1 MESSLSFFDELRVI
15 DSENFSPVFEDNHI
29 GRNLHRYDG
38 IRHSSIVL
46 CHVPQFMSYTE
57 VIEGRITDN
66 SDLGYGASAATV
78 MAIDHWNNGNGV
90 IVDEVE
96 GVNETC
102 RIRFTTEVF
111 DTQASPIPA
120 VRGLTE
126 MITRSPRSIAQP
138 QPCAVLGTLYS
149 TVSRKFATVTGVFDI
164 LQVAPSASSDV
175 LDNEIAYPL
184 FSRTHP
190 SDSGAAKLPPKYLQE
205 VLGVKHFA
213 VVYISDDGYGISYLN
228 VVLEYARA
236 NGMNV
241 LSVPLTF
248 FPTPSKDE
256 LKRELRV
263 LLNSNLNYVVGV
275 FFRNNYDVIMEAAYE
290 LGVAGPGKMW
300 LFCGSLANF
309 LYENAHEFKKGSA
322 VANATFGNAIITDGG
337 GAPGTPK
344 YETFVEEWKKLG
356 DDPDTLA
363 YINSKQPISN
373 GDLFDF
379 NRTREWFH
387 KAPNDVAIYSY
398 EAIIGMG
405 ISACNAAAKSGS
417 TFDDEDVFSGEEHH
431 RAFRNI
437 DFVSASGRVTIGPDN
452 FSRNDLST
460 YYIVGNLLEVNSTKT
475 TVSMQGKKHSFY
487 DALNRRWNIYEG
499 SGGKRQF
506 IFSDG
511 TTIAPPQLGRVEEN
525 MNLISGGVRS
535 FCLLLSTIIIVLS
548 ICFLSCTVAMR
559 KKTVFRMSQPPFLIM
574 ICIGTFLMAT
584 GIICLSM
591 DEGVA
596 SITGLNVSCTLLPWL
611 LSIGF
616 VVTFA
621 ALFSKLWRINKL
633 VKASRGF
640 RRVTVTVF
648 DVLVPF
654 VILLS
659 MNTIILIVWQSISPL
674 RWEREV
680 LTTNQYDQ
688 VIASE
693 GSCNSKN
700 STVYISSLLFVN
712 GIAIILAC
720 HQAYIGRNVR
730 TEMNESKHI
739 GMAMICIFQSCF
751 FGIPLLFMTSSNRSA
766 YLFISSSVYF
776 VVCVSTLL
784 CIFLPK
790 FLKIQGIRLGTAEN
804 SRGPSVTGIS
814 SRARRLRSNVD
825 VIDFDSLASPRDD
838 QDTMMRER
846 LKTLRST
853 QKEIKQK
860 KQPISQMEEQCLK
873 PLREKNEEHVEREGQ
888 GNDSE
893 TNLIG
898 NAERSSEEIKDGQL
912 VNDDEED
919 QRT

>member
-1 MESSLSFFDELRVI
+1 
-15 DSENFSPVFEDNHI
+15 
-29 GRNLHRYDG
+29 
-38 IRHSSIVL
+38 
-46 CHVPQFMSYTE
+46 
-57 VIEGRITDN
+57 
-66 SDLGYGASAATV
+66 
-78 MAIDHWNNGNGV
+78 
-90 IVDEVE
+90 
-96 GVNETC
+96 
-102 RIRFTTEVF
+102 
-111 DTQASPIPA
+111 
-120 VRGLTE
+120 
-126 MITRSPRSIAQP
+126 
-138 QPCAVLGTLYS
+138 
-149 TVSRKFATVTGVFDI
+149 
-164 LQVAPSASSDV
+164 
-175 LDNEIAYPL
+175 
-184 FSRTHP
+184 
-190 SDSGAAKLPPKYLQE
+190 
-205 VLGVKHFA
+205 
-213 VVYISDDGYGISYLN
+213 
-228 VVLEYARA
+228 
-236 NGMNV
+236 
-241 LSVPLTF
+241 
-248 FPTPSKDE
+248 
-256 LKRELRV
+256 
-263 LLNSNLNYVVGV
+263 
-275 FFRNNYDVIMEAAYE
+275 
-290 LGVAGPGKMW
+290 MW

-322 VANATFGNAIITDGG
+322 IANATYGNAIITDGG

-356 DDPDTLA
+356 DNPDTLA
-363 YINSKQPISN
+363 YINSKQPRSN

-405 ISACNAAAKSGS
+405 ISACKAAADDGS
-417 TFDDEDVFSGEEHH
+417 DFDNGDVFSGEEHH
-431 RAFRNI
+431 AAFLDI

-460 YYIVGNLLEVNSTKT
+460 YYIVGNLLEVNSTDT
-475 TVSMQGKKHSFY
+475 TVTMQGKKYAYY
-487 DALNRRWNIYEG
+487 DALNTRWNIYEG
-499 SGGKRQF
+499 LGGKRQF

-511 TTIAPPQLGRVEEN
+511 TTIAPPQLGQVEEN
-525 MNLISGGVRS
+525 MNLITQGVRS
-535 FCLLLSTIIIVLS
+535 FCLLLSTVIIVLS
-548 ICFLSCTVAMR
+548 ICFLSCTVALR

-574 ICIGTFLMAT
+574 ICIGTFLMAI

-596 SITGLNVSCTLLPWL
+596 TVTGLNASCTLMPWL

-659 MNTIILIVWQSISPL
+659 MNTIILIVWQIISPL
-674 RWEREV
+674 RWERQV

-693 GSCNSKN
+693 GACNSKN
-700 STVYISSLLFVN
+700 STAYISSLLVVN

-751 FGIPLLFMTSSNRSA
+751 FGLPLLFMTSSNRSA

-790 FLKIQGIRLGTAEN
+790 FFKLRGIRLGTAEN
-804 SRGPSVTGIS
+804 SRGPSVSGIS
-814 SRARRLRSNVD
+814 NRARRLRSNVD
-825 VIDFDSLASPRDD
+825 IIEFENLAPQRDD
-838 QDTMMRER
+838 QDINMGER
-846 LKTLRST
+846 LKVLRAA
-853 QKEIKQK
+853 QKDAKEK
-860 KQPISQMEEQCLK
+860 KLQMSNKEEQSLT
-873 PLREKNEEHVEREGQ
+873 PVREPNVERDEES
-888 GNDSE
+888 NHSVV
-893 TNLIG
+893 NLINNGDG
-898 NAERSSEEIKDGQL
+898 NNDEFGPGQNVKDG
-912 VNDDEED
+912 EEY
-919 QRT
+919 QSK